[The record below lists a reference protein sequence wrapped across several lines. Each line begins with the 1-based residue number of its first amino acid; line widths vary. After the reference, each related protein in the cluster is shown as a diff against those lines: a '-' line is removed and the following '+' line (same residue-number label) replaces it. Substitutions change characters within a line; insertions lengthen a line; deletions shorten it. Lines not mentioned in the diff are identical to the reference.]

1 MISSR
6 FYSLCLILLASFILS
21 GCNTARGFG
30 EDIQHLG
37 NAIQRATR

>member
-1 MISSR
+1 MIK
-6 FYSLCLILLASFILS
+6 LIVIALVMTATLS

-37 NAIQRATR
+37 GAISRGASK